1 MDLGHSRSRQHFWYH
16 SADNGEQRRGDR
28 GVDPH
33 EEFESF
39 IDHVGMAQRLAAL
52 LTAYD
57 DDAPVAE
64 IIAEQP
70 DIAYAISRVQYLA
83 ALPYAEI
90 RGNLAAADFLPSYL
104 IRFFLACL
112 GMECGN
118 PLSIRYVRGV
128 FFQGMRL
135 PQEIAAGTH
144 DDWALPEQPV
154 AAHPGIAA

>member
-1 MDLGHSRSRQHFWYH
+1 IGAARMRDVRPDMRVVALRQLLHDRYGWALRMDLGNSQARRHFWYH

-64 IIAEQP
+64 IIAAQP
-70 DIAYAISRVQYLA
+70 DIAY
-83 ALPYAEI
+83 
-90 RGNLAAADFLPSYL
+90 
-104 IRFFLACL
+104 
-112 GMECGN
+112 
-118 PLSIRYVRGV
+118 
-128 FFQGMRL
+128 
-135 PQEIAAGTH
+135 
-144 DDWALPEQPV
+144 
-154 AAHPGIAA
+154 

>member
-1 MDLGHSRSRQHFWYH
+1 
-16 SADNGEQRRGDR
+16 
-28 GVDPH
+28 VDPH

-39 IDHVGMAQRLAAL
+39 IDHVGTVQRLAAL

-57 DDAPVAE
+57 DGTPVAE
-64 IIAEQP
+64 IIADQP
-70 DIAYAISRVQYLA
+70 DTAYAISRVQYLA
-83 ALPYAEI
+83 ELPYSEI
-90 RGNLAAADFLPSYL
+90 RGNLVAADFLPSHL

-135 PQEIAAGTH
+135 PQEIAAGTQ

-154 AAHPGIAA
+154 TTQPGLAA

>member
-1 MDLGHSRSRQHFWYH
+1 MDLSHSDARRHFWYH

-33 EEFESF
+33 EQFESF
-39 IDHVGMAQRLAAL
+39 IDHVGLVQRLAAL

-57 DDAPVAE
+57 DETPVAE
-64 IIAEQP
+64 LIAEQP
-70 DIAYAISRVQYLA
+70 DIAYAVSRVQYLA
-83 ALPYAEI
+83 DLPYAEI
-90 RGNLAAADFLPSYL
+90 RGNIGAAGFRPSDL

-112 GMECGN
+112 GMECAN

-135 PQEIAAGTH
+135 PDEIAAGTE
-144 DDWALPEQPV
+144 DDWTLPQQPRLPEQEM
-154 AAHPGIAA
+154 AA

>member
-1 MDLGHSRSRQHFWYH
+1 
-16 SADNGEQRRGDR
+16 
-28 GVDPH
+28 
-33 EEFESF
+33 
-39 IDHVGMAQRLAAL
+39 
-52 LTAYD
+52 
-57 DDAPVAE
+57 VAE
-64 IIAEQP
+64 IIADQP

-83 ALPYAEI
+83 ELPYAEI
-90 RGNLAAADFLPSYL
+90 RGNLVSADFLPSYL

-135 PQEIAAGTH
+135 PHEIAAGTQ

-154 AAHPGIAA
+154 ATQPGIAA